1 MSIKFKNIIS
11 VIIISTCL
19 SVSTK
24 AQNPAFISLDNE
36 NILPTK
42 EVYDLFE
49 DSKGY
54 IWIGHKK
61 GITKYSGYSYKYFN
75 HPQMKSFELS
85 NILEDKNGVIWC
97 SNFTGQIFYIK
108 NDTINLLNPNRAFN
122 FYIRS
127 GITLDNDFVYLIEN
141 QSLIQINIDDFSIN
155 TIPLTNIGK
164 VINCSY
170 MDKVGLIIFSSNGVF
185 LYKNKKVKFL
195 FKVNFVNDLIVKC
208 VGNEIFGINFNEHK
222 LYKLNK
228 GTWQIVSN
236 LSEGNADITTFV
248 KIENEIFINTYNGF
262 LRKNL
267 ISNKEKYFFKGY
279 CISDEIKDKSG
290 NLWVSTLYNGVFIIP
305 EQNSIK
311 KVLPINENITSIC
324 LINDQN
330 KIAVGTKNG
339 KVFILD
345 KTTLNILKEIF
356 LGDIKNV
363 ENIYYNKKRNE
374 LNISTLKQKIIDL
387 NDYEVKEMQYVSN
400 AKRIVE
406 VDDQFLFVNSS
417 GLSVF
422 NFKKKLKWHNS
433 ISVSYSKNLFNI
445 GPNERFFDLVYQPKE
460 NFFYAAS
467 INNVFCFNNTF
478 FDTIK
483 YKGNSITAKFLLE
496 ENNIIYAVEN
506 NKGLYIIKDSSS
518 IKLLNDE
525 PLKSISSICISG
537 QNIIVLTNLGL
548 YKINLASLKVQ
559 NITNLYNLPSNKFEI
574 LASDENYIYATEAN
588 TVVKLENLNFK
599 KTSYKTP
606 ISISKILVNGEN
618 LKDLLNLKDNQNN
631 LDIYFDI
638 INFKYPKNIAIKYKL
653 NEEDDWKF
661 VNANQGQIN
670 INSLS
675 PGNYT
680 FEIQLVNEI
689 ASNVVKFNFIIFPPF
704 YKAWWFIISII
715 VVSSG
720 LVLLI
725 MSIRIRIINMNN
737 KILLDKVTLEK
748 DLRQSLLTSIR
759 TQMNPHF
766 VFNALN
772 TIQSFIYTNDK
783 KNASE
788 YLVKFSEL
796 TRLILEMSE
805 KESVTLKE
813 EIQALELYVKLE
825 SVRFNDMLD
834 YNFIVDANIAKD
846 YIRIAPMIIQPY
858 VENAIKH
865 GLLHKKEDK
874 KLFIYITMNN
884 SMLTITI
891 EDNGV
896 GRVKSNEIN
905 RVKNK
910 MHVSFSS
917 NANKKRIEIL
927 NQNKEERIT
936 GVETIDLYD
945 ENNLPIGTRV
955 IIEIPVML

>member
-1 MSIKFKNIIS
+1 MSNKFKNIIS
-11 VIIISTCL
+11 VIIISTCF
-19 SVSTK
+19 SVTIK
-24 AQNPAFISLDNE
+24 AQNPSFISLDNE
-36 NILPTK
+36 NVLPTK

-54 IWIGHKK
+54 VWIGHKK
-61 GITKYSGYSYKYFN
+61 GITKYSGYSHKYFN
-75 HPQMKSFELS
+75 HPRMKSFELS

-97 SNFTGQIFYIK
+97 TNFTGQIFYIK
-108 NDTINLLNPNRAFN
+108 NDSINLLNPNRAFN
-122 FYIRS
+122 FYVRS
-127 GITLDNDFVYLIEN
+127 GISLDNDFVYLIEN
-141 QSLIQINIDDFSIN
+141 QNLIQINIDDFSIK
-155 TIPLTNIGK
+155 TIPIVDIGK
-164 VINCSY
+164 VINCCY
-170 MDKVGLIIFSSNGVF
+170 MDKVGLIIFSSKG
-185 LYKNKKVKFL
+185 LFL
-195 FKVNFVNDLIVKC
+195 FKNNKFEFLFNVNFTNDLIVKC

-228 GTWQIVSN
+228 GTWQIVAN

-248 KIENEIFINTYNGF
+248 KVENEIFINTYDGF

-267 ISNKEKYFFKGY
+267 ITNKEKYLFKGY

-311 KVLPINENITSIC
+311 KALPINENITSIC

-345 KTTLNILKEIF
+345 KSTLNILKEIF

-363 ENIYYNKKRNE
+363 ENIYYNNKRNE
-374 LNISTLKQKIIDL
+374 LNISTLKQKVINL
-387 NDYEVKEMQYVSN
+387 NDYKIKEMQYVRN

-406 VDDQFLFVNSS
+406 VDNQFLFVNSS
-417 GLSVF
+417 GLSVL
-422 NFKKKLKWHNS
+422 NFKKNLKWRNS

-445 GPNERFFDLVYQPKE
+445 GPNERFFDLVYQPKQK
-460 NFFYAAS
+460 FFYAAS

-525 PLKSISSICISG
+525 PLKSISSIYISG
-537 QNIIVLTNLGL
+537 QNLVVLTNLGL
-548 YKINLASLKVQ
+548 YKINLASLKIK
-559 NITNLYNLPSNKFEI
+559 NITNLYNLPSDNFEI

-588 TVVKLENLNFK
+588 TVVKLENLNIK

-653 NEEDDWKF
+653 NEEDNWKF
-661 VNANQGQIN
+661 VNASQGQIS
-670 INSLS
+670 INSLA

-689 ASNVVKFNFIIFPPF
+689 ALNSVKFNFIIFPPF
-704 YKAWWFIISII
+704 YKAWWFIILII
-715 VVSSG
+715 VISSG

-766 VFNALN
+766 LFNALN

-788 YLVKFSEL
+788 YLVKFSDL

-825 SVRFNDMLD
+825 SVRFNDKLD

-874 KLFIYITMNN
+874 KLFIYITMSK

-905 RVKNK
+905 MLKNK
-910 MHVSFSS
+910 KHVSFSS

-936 GVETIDLYD
+936 GIETIDLYD
-945 ENNLPIGTRV
+945 ENKLPIGTRV
-955 IIEIPVML
+955 VIEIPVML

>member
-1 MSIKFKNIIS
+1 
-11 VIIISTCL
+11 
-19 SVSTK
+19 
-24 AQNPAFISLDNE
+24 
-36 NILPTK
+36 
-42 EVYDLFE
+42 
-49 DSKGY
+49 
-54 IWIGHKK
+54 
-61 GITKYSGYSYKYFN
+61 
-75 HPQMKSFELS
+75 
-85 NILEDKNGVIWC
+85 
-97 SNFTGQIFYIK
+97 
-108 NDTINLLNPNRAFN
+108 
-122 FYIRS
+122 
-127 GITLDNDFVYLIEN
+127 
-141 QSLIQINIDDFSIN
+141 
-155 TIPLTNIGK
+155 
-164 VINCSY
+164 
-170 MDKVGLIIFSSNGVF
+170 
-185 LYKNKKVKFL
+185 
-195 FKVNFVNDLIVKC
+195 
-208 VGNEIFGINFNEHK
+208 
-222 LYKLNK
+222 
-228 GTWQIVSN
+228 
-236 LSEGNADITTFV
+236 
-248 KIENEIFINTYNGF
+248 
-262 LRKNL
+262 
-267 ISNKEKYFFKGY
+267 
-279 CISDEIKDKSG
+279 
-290 NLWVSTLYNGVFIIP
+290 
-305 EQNSIK
+305 
-311 KVLPINENITSIC
+311 
-324 LINDQN
+324 
-330 KIAVGTKNG
+330 
-339 KVFILD
+339 
-345 KTTLNILKEIF
+345 
-356 LGDIKNV
+356 
-363 ENIYYNKKRNE
+363 
-374 LNISTLKQKIIDL
+374 
-387 NDYEVKEMQYVSN
+387 MQYVRN

-406 VDDQFLFVNSS
+406 VDNQFLFVNSS
-417 GLSVF
+417 GLSVL
-422 NFKKKLKWHNS
+422 NFKKNLKWRNS

-445 GPNERFFDLVYQPKE
+445 GPNERFFDLVYQPKQK
-460 NFFYAAS
+460 FFYAAS

-525 PLKSISSICISG
+525 PLKSISSIYISG
-537 QNIIVLTNLGL
+537 QNLVVLTNLGL
-548 YKINLASLKVQ
+548 YKINLASLKIK
-559 NITNLYNLPSNKFEI
+559 NITNLYNLPSNNFEI

-588 TVVKLENLNFK
+588 TVVKLENLNIK
-599 KTSYKTP
+599 KSLYKTP

-618 LKDLLNLKDNQNN
+618 LKDLLNLKYKQNN

-653 NEEDDWKF
+653 NEEDNWKF
-661 VNANQGQIN
+661 VNASQGQIS
-670 INSLS
+670 INSLA

-689 ASNVVKFNFIIFPPF
+689 ALNSVKFNFIIFPPF
-704 YKAWWFIISII
+704 YKAWWFILLII
-715 VVSSG
+715 VVSSS

-766 VFNALN
+766 LFNALN

-788 YLVKFSEL
+788 YLVKFSDL

-825 SVRFNDMLD
+825 SVRFNDKLD

-874 KLFIYITMNN
+874 KLFIYITMSK

-905 RVKNK
+905 MLKNK
-910 MHVSFSS
+910 KHVSFSS

-936 GVETIDLYD
+936 GIETIDLYD
-945 ENNLPIGTRV
+945 ENKLPIGTRV
-955 IIEIPVML
+955 VIEIPVML

>member
-19 SVSTK
+19 SVTTK

-108 NDTINLLNPNRAFN
+108 NDTINLLNPNRALN
-122 FYIRS
+122 FYVRS

-170 MDKVGLIIFSSNGVF
+170 KDKVGLIIFSSNGVF

-236 LSEGNADITTFV
+236 LSEGNADITSFV
-248 KIENEIFINTYNGF
+248 KIENEIFINTCNGF

-267 ISNKEKYFFKGY
+267 ISNKEKYLFKGY

-406 VDDQFLFVNSS
+406 VDNQFLFVNSS

-433 ISVSYSKNLFNI
+433 ISLSYSKNLFNI

-788 YLVKFSEL
+788 YLVKFSDL

-846 YIRIAPMIIQPY
+846 YIRIEPMIIQPY

-896 GRVKSNEIN
+896 GRVKSNDIN

>member
-19 SVSTK
+19 SVTTK

-267 ISNKEKYFFKGY
+267 ISNKEKYLFKGY

-345 KTTLNILKEIF
+345 KTSLNILKEVF

-445 GPNERFFDLVYQPKE
+445 GSNERFFDLVYQPKE

-788 YLVKFSEL
+788 YLVKFSDL

-905 RVKNK
+905 RVKDK